1 MSKSIDTLLRDI
13 AEVLKDGGRTAL
25 LDPANYIKFSTN
37 MGKLAINQVVSETYP
52 RPHKNVVRASELGT
66 KCLRQHYYKVNEPDK
81 AEQLPGNVRFK
92 FMYGNLIEEMV
103 LLLAREAGH
112 TVEHEQEVVTYTT
125 SEGTEIVGHIDAQID
140 GVVVDVKSASPYGFE
155 KMLNKTDW
163 DDTFGYKPQLSFY
176 HLYFPHLIVD
186 DPRFLLVDKVSGRLG
201 YGYMETIPGID
212 LSNMADNLSS
222 AAHVDPSEAEMAL
235 RRQSVKGHSRGTTL
249 PTVCSYCAFKRHCWR
264 DANDGAGLRAF
275 SYSTGPVFFTE
286 IKPAALKLEGFKER
300 EIDLGEAEIPK
311 KD

>member
-1 MSKSIDTLLRDI
+1 VSKSIDNLLRDI
-13 AEVLKDGGRTAL
+13 AKVLKNGGQTAA
-25 LDPANYIKFSTN
+25 LDPANYLKFAEN
-37 MGKLAINQVVSETYP
+37 MGKLAINQVVSEP
-52 RPHKNVVRASELGT
+52 HVRPHKNVVRASELGT

-81 AEQLPGNVRFK
+81 AEQLPGSVRFK

-112 TVEHEQEVVTYTT
+112 TVEHEQEVVRFTT
-125 SEGTEIVGHIDAQID
+125 AAGTEIVGHIDAQID
-140 GVVVDVKSASPYGFE
+140 GAVVDVKSASPYGFE

-176 HLYFPHLIVD
+176 HLYFPHSVGA

-201 YGYMETIPGID
+201 YGYLNTIHGQD
-212 LSNMADNLSS
+212 LSFMADKLAG
-222 AAHVDPSEAEMAL
+222 AANDWTEATL
-235 RRQSVKGHSRGTTL
+235 PRQAVNNHSRGKTL

-286 IKPAALKLEGFKER
+286 IKPQALKLEGFKER
-300 EIDLGEAEIPK
+300 EIDLGKTETPT

>member
-1 MSKSIDTLLRDI
+1 VSKSIDTLLRDI
-13 AEVLKDGGRTAL
+13 AGILKNGRDEAV
-25 LDPANYIKFSTN
+25 LDPENYIKFARN
-37 MGKLAINQVVSETYP
+37 MGKLAIDQIAPEERVRTS
-52 RPHKNVVRASELGT
+52 KNMVRASELGT

-125 SEGTEIVGHIDAQID
+125 SAGTDIVGHIDAQID

-176 HLYFPHLIVD
+176 HLYFPYGVSN

-201 YGYMETIPGID
+201 FGYMGTVHGNT
-212 LSNMADNLSS
+212 LSDMADDLAD
-222 AAHVDPSEAEMAL
+222 AAQHGTELVLP
-235 RRQSVKGHSRGTTL
+235 RQRVKPHSRGETL
-249 PTVCSYCAFKRHCWR
+249 PVVCSYCAFKRHCWR

-286 IKPAALKLEGFKER
+286 IKPQALKLEGFKER